1 MGLSLSKLFPQFSS
15 LRQEERERLVSR
27 FSHTTFKSRFHR
39 ALKKE
44 KALYDRQLYHVANGF
59 VSFYAENFPDEDD
72 TQREFDRQGDIRML
86 LALIVTAVV
95 LGEMSIAQLVSS
107 ADVMETVLR
116 HIPTV
121 RKMMQERHYQNIRW
135 LYHLQERL
143 HSLIWSVDI
152 DTQALDMDRESDDD
166 DGEGLHFVTEPVKSV
181 LLPPLK
187 LDEAKARLRP
197 LAQEVLRRGSV
208 IMELS
213 LTGIIIS
220 VTGAWS
226 QDILGFVER
235 ILDITASA
243 H

>member
-1 MGLSLSKLFPQFSS
+1 M
-15 LRQEERERLVSR
+15 VSR
-27 FSHTTFKSRFHR
+27 FSNTTFKSRFHR
-39 ALKKE
+39 TLKKE

-72 TQREFDRQGDIRML
+72 TQREFDAIRYQCRQGDIRML
-86 LALIVTAVV
+86 FALIVTAVV
-95 LGEMSIAQLVSS
+95 LGEMSIAQLASS
-107 ADVMETVLR
+107 PDVMETVLR

-121 RKMMQERHYQNIRW
+121 RKMMQERHHQNIRW

-152 DTQALDMDRESDDD
+152 DTQALDMDKESDDD
-166 DGEGLHFVTEPVKSV
+166 DGEELHFVTEPVKSV

-187 LDEAKARLRP
+187 LDEAKARLLP

-220 VTGAWS
+220 VTGAWP